1 MAVYKRNYQRYEG
14 PLTSPA
20 LRFLILPR
28 YAYEQIFR
36 FKIFTA
42 FFVLCF
48 LYPAGAAVFIYLH
61 HNVKA
66 LQVLQLP
73 ISELVTID
81 SMFFLVSMIVQG
93 TLALVM
99 TTLVGP
105 GLISPDLSNNAMPL
119 YLSRPFSRTE
129 YIVGKASV
137 LMILLS
143 AITWV
148 PLLLLFLL
156 QANLEGGGW
165 LWQHGRIAFAV
176 FAGSWVW
183 ILILSLLVLSLS
195 AWVKWRPVAGALLFG
210 TLMVSSGFA
219 AAINAIMYTNWGY
232 LIDISQQ
239 MKILWTWLFNL
250 ESENAIPVWGA
261 AMGLVGV
268 CAFCLL
274 LLSRKIRAYEV
285 VR

>member
-1 MAVYKRNYQRYEG
+1 
-14 PLTSPA
+14 

-81 SMFFLVSMIVQG
+81 SWFFMVSMIVQG
-93 TLALVM
+93 GLALVM
-99 TTLVGP
+99 TTLIGP

-129 YIVGKASV
+129 YILGKSSV

-156 QANLEGGGW
+156 QAHLEGGGW
-165 LWQHGRIAFAV
+165 LWQHKRIAVAV
-176 FAGSWVW
+176 FAGSWIW
-183 ILILSLLVLSLS
+183 IVILSLLVLSLS

-210 TLMVSSGFA
+210 TFMVCSGFA

-239 MKILWTWLFNL
+239 TKILWTWLFNIQ
-250 ESENAIPVWGA
+250 SENAIPVWGA
-261 AMGLVGV
+261 VLGLLGV
-268 CAFCLL
+268 CVFCLL

-285 VR
+285 IR

>member
-14 PLTSPA
+14 PLTTPA

-48 LYPAGAAVFIYLH
+48 IYPTGAAVFIYLH

-93 TLALVM
+93 SLALVM
-99 TTLVGP
+99 TTLIGP

-119 YLSRPFSRTE
+119 YLSRPFTRTE
-129 YIVGKASV
+129 YILGKASV

-143 AITWV
+143 VITWV

-156 QANLEGGGW
+156 QAHLEGGGW
-165 LWQHGRIAFAV
+165 LLQHTRIAVAV
-176 FAGSWVW
+176 FAGSWLW

-210 TLMVSSGFA
+210 TFMVSSGFA

-239 MKILWTWLFNL
+239 IKIVWSWLFKIQT
-250 ESENAIPVWGA
+250 ENAIPVWGA
-261 AMGLVGV
+261 VLGLAGV

-285 VR
+285 IR